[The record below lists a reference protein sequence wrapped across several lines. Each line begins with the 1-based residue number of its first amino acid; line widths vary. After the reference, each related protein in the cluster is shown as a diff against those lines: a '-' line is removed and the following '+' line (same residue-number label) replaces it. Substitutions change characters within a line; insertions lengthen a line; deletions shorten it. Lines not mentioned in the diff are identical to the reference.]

1 MLVTAFNGKADI
13 IGEAHTVNKSEGK
26 GQEIIDTDGSGGKF
40 FLKEIGKRRY
50 HNGHRNQEFHPF
62 AVKTDYIIH
71 TQCQCKRVAN
81 SESGN
86 QYQHLFPVLQQVN
99 GSQGCYEQLVIEGI
113 FADDMLPAGT
123 KIKSEILHRIE
134 NLSRLLC

>member
-1 MLVTAFNGKADI
+1 MLVAAFNGKTDI
-13 IGEAHTVNKSEGK
+13 ISEAHTVYKSEGK
-26 GQEIIDTDGSGGKF
+26 GQEIIDTDGPGGKF
-40 FLKEIGKRRY
+40 FLKEIGNSCD
-50 HNGHRNQEFHPF
+50 HDGHRNQELHPF

-71 TQCQCKRVAN
+71 TQCQRKGVTDG
-81 SESGN
+81 ESGH

-99 GSQGCYEQLVIEGI
+99 GSQGCYEQLVIQSI

>member
-1 MLVTAFNGKADI
+1 MLVAPFNGKADI
-13 IGEAHTVNKSEGK
+13 ISEAHTVNKSEGK
-26 GQEIIDTDGSGGKF
+26 SQEIIDPDGPGGKF
-40 FLKEIGKRRY
+40 FLKEIRKRRY
-50 HNGHRNQEFHPF
+50 HNRHRNQEFHPF

-71 TQCQCKRVAN
+71 TQSQGKGVAN
-81 SESGN
+81 GESRH